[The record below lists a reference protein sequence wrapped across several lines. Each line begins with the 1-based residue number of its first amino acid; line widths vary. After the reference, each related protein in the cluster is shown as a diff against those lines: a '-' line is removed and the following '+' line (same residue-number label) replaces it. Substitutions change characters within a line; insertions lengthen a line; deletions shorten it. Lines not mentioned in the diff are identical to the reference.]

1 MKRILCVAVA
11 LSAGLWASGAS
22 ASDVANVKAAVRH
35 LIADANSRNDEAFK
49 ADLTEPA
56 LFIDEYA
63 PFDWIGAKDGWLNA
77 YNDYNRQTAV
87 TDAKTKPL
95 AFRHVNVSGDRAYVV
110 LHSLYTYREARK
122 AQKEPGVEV
131 FTLVR
136 ANGKWL
142 ANGYAWLS
150 RDGIDTGADATAI
163 VGLVRGTFD
172 QFNAGKADPA
182 TLGWK
187 GLIDEFPRYNWQGP
201 AAASDWFADFGKSVT
216 ETGESDP
223 VVALGTPTHLS
234 VVGNS
239 AYVVFPAVLTAKFKG
254 KPGRETGSFVFALD
268 KASGTWR
275 VDSWAWAT
283 D

>member
-1 MKRILCVAVA
+1 MKRILCAA
-11 LSAGLWASGAS
+11 AMLSAIVCATGAG

-35 LIADANSRNDEAFK
+35 LIADANSGNDEALK

-77 YNDYNRQTAV
+77 YNDYNKQNAITA
-87 TDAKTKPL
+87 AKTTPL
-95 AFRHVNVSGDRAYVV
+95 AFRHVNVSGDHAYVV
-110 LHSLYTYREARK
+110 LRSLYTYREAGK
-122 AQKEPGVEV
+122 ARKEPGTEV

-136 ANGKWL
+136 THGKWL

-150 RDGIDTGADATAI
+150 KDGIDTGADATAI
-163 VGLVRGTFD
+163 VSLVRGTFD
-172 QFNAGKADPA
+172 QFNTGKADPSA
-182 TLGWK
+182 LGWK
-187 GLIDEFPRYNWQGP
+187 AMIDEFPQYNWQGST
-201 AAASDWFADFGKSVT
+201 AASDWFAAFGKSMT
-216 ETGESDP
+216 QTGETDP
-223 VVALGTPTHLS
+223 AIALGTPTHLG
-234 VVGNS
+234 VAGNS

-268 KASGTWR
+268 KSGGTWR

>member
-1 MKRILCVAVA
+1 MKRIVCAAALGAV
-11 LSAGLWASGAS
+11 LLGSGAS

-35 LIADANSRNDEAFK
+35 LIADANSGNDEAFK

-63 PFDWIGAKDGWLNA
+63 PFDWNGAKDGWLNA
-77 YNDYNRQTAV
+77 YNDYNKQNAITA
-87 TDAKTKPL
+87 AKTTPL
-95 AFRHVNVSGDRAYVV
+95 AFRHVNVSGDTAYVV
-110 LHSLYTYREARK
+110 LHSLYTYREAGK
-122 AQKEPGVEV
+122 AQREPGTEV

-136 ANGKWL
+136 TNGKWL

-150 RDGIDTGADATAI
+150 KDGIDTGADATAI

-187 GLIDEFPRYNWQGP
+187 AMIDEFPQYNWQGP
-201 AAASDWFADFGKSVT
+201 AAASGWFAAFGKSMT
-216 ETGESDP
+216 ETGETDP
-223 VVALGTPTHLS
+223 AVTLGAPTHLS
-234 VVGNS
+234 VVGNA
-239 AYVVFPAVLTAKFKG
+239 AYLVFPAVLIAKFKG
-254 KPGRETGSFVFALD
+254 KPGREAGSFVFALD
-268 KASGTWR
+268 KSGGSWH